1 MASSKKF
8 LVDIDLNGNV
18 LNNST
23 IGTNA
28 SMTKAGSFR
37 FDGTRLEYY
46 DGASIQ
52 QVANLNDIVGGLN
65 FQGGYNANTNTPN
78 LTTPTAGTIF
88 KGYYYVVTVAGTFF
102 GEPLAIGDSLFAK
115 VDDPASLADWTIVQG
130 NVDLATTTTPGITYL
145 ATALQVTTGTEAGA
159 YAVNPA
165 TLQGKIDAQSFSVS
179 IGTGDWT
186 LDVDHYYKLVTHNLD
201 QEYVNI
207 NAWTGGIPVD
217 VAYEYNSANST
228 YVYIN
233 EIPAGALVATFS
245 RVTPY

>member
-1 MASSKKF
+1 MSSKKF
-8 LVDIDLNGNV
+8 LVDIDLNGNA

-28 SMTKAGSFR
+28 SMTEAGSFR

-52 QVANLNDIVGGLN
+52 QVANLNDITGGLN

-78 LTTPTAGTIF
+78 LETPATGAVK
-88 KGYYYVVTVAGTFF
+88 KGYYYVVTAAGTFF
-102 GEPLAIGDSLFAK
+102 TEPLAIGDSLFANI
-115 VDDPASLADWTIVQG
+115 DNPSALTDWTIVQG

-145 ATALQVTTGTEAGA
+145 ATSAQVTAGTETGA

-186 LDVDHYYKLVTHNLD
+186 LDVDHYYYLATHNLN
-201 QEYVNI
+201 EAYISV
-207 NAWTGGIPVD
+207 NAWTGNIPVE